1 MHAPKLLHTLK
12 SSFVAAGTHLTSST
26 SQVGDGEEEEEE
38 DEDEMHEIETDNI
51 LPGSK
56 RTEGKH
62 VDYAKAAQDAGL
74 EDDDEEDDDED
85 FEPEDED
92 MQG

>member
-1 MHAPKLLHTLK
+1 M
-12 SSFVAAGTHLTSST
+12 
-26 SQVGDGEEEEEE
+26 Q
-38 DEDEMHEIETDNI
+38 EIETENI
-51 LPGSK
+51 LAPTR

-74 EDDDEEDDDED
+74 EDDDDEDDDDD
-85 FEPEDED
+85 FEPEDNA